1 MSETNSTPFW
11 KREIQL
17 GGGINDKFKADFY
30 RELGSLLESGI
41 DLRRGIQLLIDEQEK
56 ERIAVK
62 LQMISDMVIKGSA
75 LSDALRSLKE
85 FTNYEIQSIRI
96 GEETG
101 RLVQVFNA
109 LTTFYNDK
117 VKLKRQLISVFSYPS
132 FVLLIT
138 FGVLYFMLNFVVPM
152 FEDVFKQFGQDLP
165 WLTKKIIALSEI
177 FPLLFGYGLV
187 GIIGIS
193 IYFYSQRKEIWFRS
207 YSSKILLR
215 LPVFGKL
222 IKQIYLARF
231 CQSMA
236 LLLEAKTPLVKALD
250 LVQGMIHFY
259 PLEQAIQEA
268 NAMVKKGNQLH
279 EGLEL
284 SKLMDKRLISL
295 LRIAEEINQLDQ
307 TFNRLNEQ
315 YNEDISHR
323 TKLMGTIIE
332 PAIIV
337 LIGGIVG
344 LIMVAMYLPMFNL
357 SNVIK

>member
-1 MSETNSTPFW
+1 MEQDKAVPFW
-11 KREIQL
+11 KKDIKL
-17 GGGINDKFKADFY
+17 GGGLNDKFKADFY

-56 ERIAVK
+56 ERIAGK
-62 LQMISDMVIKGSA
+62 LKSISELVIKGSS
-75 LSDALRSLKE
+75 LSDALGTLKE

-101 RLVQVFNA
+101 RLVQVFNV

-117 VKLKRQLISVFSYPS
+117 VKLKRQLIAVFSYPS

-165 WLTKKIIALSEI
+165 WLTQKIIVLSEI
-177 FPLLFGYGLV
+177 FPSLFTYGMIS
-187 GIIGIS
+187 IIGIS
-193 IYFYSQRKEIWFRS
+193 IYFYSQRNETWFRL
-207 YSSKILLR
+207 YSSQFLLR

-236 LLLEAKTPLVKALD
+236 LLLEAKTPLVKSLD
-250 LVQGMIHFY
+250 LVEGMIRFY
-259 PLEQAIQEA
+259 PLEQAINQA
-268 NAMVKKGNQLH
+268 KVMVQKGNQLH
-279 EGLEL
+279 EGLEM

-323 TKLMGTIIE
+323 TKLMGTVIE